1 MWLFLHALIRLH
13 EVKIQKAS
21 IFDSFYWEYD
31 LPFGLLLIL
40 RGRCFMCSNTVGNN
54 SGYDFVRLHVGSHQ
68 EQMRNVLK
76 LP

>member
-1 MWLFLHALIRLH
+1 VWLFLHALICLH
-13 EVKIQKAS
+13 EVKFQKVS

-31 LPFGLLLIL
+31 LPFGSLLIL
-40 RGRCFMCSNTVGNN
+40 RGRYFMCSNTVGNN
-54 SGYDFVRLHVGSHQ
+54 SWYGFVHLHVGSHQ